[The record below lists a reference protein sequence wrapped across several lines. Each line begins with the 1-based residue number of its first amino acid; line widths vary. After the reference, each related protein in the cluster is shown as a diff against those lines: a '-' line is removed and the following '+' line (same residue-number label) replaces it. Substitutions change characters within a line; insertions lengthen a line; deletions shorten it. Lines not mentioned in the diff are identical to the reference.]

1 METVIADTGFVE
13 LANQDIDRT
22 AEILEQYA
30 DSKIDFV
37 DANVMAMA
45 ERLNITTVLTIDRRD
60 FQLFRAKHC
69 DSFTLL
75 P

>member
-1 METVIADTGFVE
+1 MSTVE
-13 LANQDIDRT
+13 LTNQDIART

-30 DSKIDFV
+30 DGRVDFV
-37 DANVMAMA
+37 DATVMAMA
-45 ERLNITTVLTIDRRD
+45 ERLTITTVLTLDQPD
-60 FQLFRAKHC
+60 FRIFRPKHC